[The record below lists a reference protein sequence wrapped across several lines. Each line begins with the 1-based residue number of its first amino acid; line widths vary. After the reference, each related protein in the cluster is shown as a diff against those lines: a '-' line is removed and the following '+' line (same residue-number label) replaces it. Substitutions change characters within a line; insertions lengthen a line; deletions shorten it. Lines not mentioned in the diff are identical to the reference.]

1 MSKKKNKQPK
11 FSNDIVIKNRRARFE
26 YEIIETF
33 EAGLALTGNEVK
45 SLRQGNASLTDV
57 YAQPRGG
64 DIYLRGM
71 HIKPYEQGNVEEN
84 PTRDRQL
91 LLHRREIEKLI
102 GGATQKG
109 LTIVPLKVYFNQKGW
124 AKAQIGLARGKKVHD
139 KRETIKQRD
148 IARDMAR
155 EMKVR

>member
-45 SLRQGNASLTDV
+45 SLRQGSASLTDV